1 MQTRR
6 RDPRT
11 EPTQP
16 ARHQK
21 GQARAALESSRR
33 GEIWRATVLALVGA
47 FLLTLLAAGALE
59 GQATGDGE
67 PHRIVAEPSELVLE
81 RGATAPIQLRV
92 EDRDGNALDVDLRVV
107 GPRGALGYADGMV
120 RAEGVGSHALVV
132 TEIVDPG
139 SDREPLSLRVPVEVQ
154 WPPVTE
160 VRVEPA
166 SEHQLY
172 QGTTQR
178 FQVAAFHADG
188 SQRPEV
194 GEVRWAIPGDSPA
207 RVDRFGNVTAL
218 EAGPV
223 QVEATFEGVTGVW
236 ADRAPAFPAAS
247 LELEGGSPE
256 VRTGDVQTLRAV
268 ARDEA
273 GNVLEDLPI
282 EWSHRYRT
290 PADIRAPAA
299 PGQVADGRVVA
310 DVPGEHAVVA
320 TAGPL
325 SARHTF
331 EAVPREVV
339 RDLEVSGQARQDHV
353 RTTDFWVFEGVD
365 GRDYVI
371 TGAKM
376 SDGQAYVFDVTD
388 PSNMVKTDSIQV
400 DARSINDVKVS
411 PDARFATLTREGASD
426 RVNGLVILDLSRPAH
441 PTIATE
447 FTERLTGGVHNAFP
461 TDDHVFAL
469 SAGEKYVIL
478 NVDDIYNPYI
488 VSEVQHEDCRIH
500 DVWVHDGVAYS
511 AQWGC
516 GVIAY
521 DVGNGAWGG
530 SLENPVYINSY
541 IVPGGATHAVFPY
554 HQESTGNFYL
564 FVGDEIMNRR
574 GLAWQGVPGSYQVP
588 YDPETGTGGTIL
600 STAGYIQIIDF
611 TDPDTPEMVARYEV
625 PEYGTH
631 NIWVEDDVLYQAYY
645 EGGLRVVDVSGELMG
660 NLYTQ
665 GREIAVYRS
674 ADPIGYVPNSPMV
687 WSAMPFKGLIFFSDT
702 NSGVWAVELEG
713 EGIPVM

>member
-1 MQTRR
+1 MNTSRLVRPANGVPHRR
-6 RDPRT
+6 V
-11 EPTQP
+11 
-16 ARHQK
+16 
-21 GQARAALESSRR
+21 RR
-33 GEIWRATVLALVGA
+33 GALALVAA
-47 FLLTLLAAGALE
+47 FLLTLLMVLSVEAQE
-59 GQATGDGE
+59 VE
-67 PHRIVAEPSELVLE
+67 PHRIVAEPAELVLE
-81 RGATAPIQLRV
+81 RGAEAPIELRV
-92 EDRDGNALDVDLRVV
+92 EDRDGNVLEVALRVT
-107 GPRGALGYADGMV
+107 GPRGGVSYADGIV
-120 RAEGVGSHALVV
+120 RAEGVGSHGLVV
-132 TEIVDPG
+132 TEVVDPE
-139 SDREPLSLRVPVEVQ
+139 SDREPLSLRVPVEVV
-154 WPPVTE
+154 WPEVAE

-166 SEHQLY
+166 TPHRLY
-172 QGTTQR
+172 EGTTQR
-178 FQVAAFHADG
+178 FQVSAFHADG
-188 SQRPEV
+188 TERPEV
-194 GEVRWAIPGDSPA
+194 EEVRWSVGEGSAA
-207 RVDRFGNVTAL
+207 EVDRFGNVTAL
-218 EAGPV
+218 EAGSV
-223 QVEATFEGVTGVW
+223 QVEATYEGVTGVW
-236 ADRAPAFPAAS
+236 SRDVSSFPAVS

-256 VRTGDVQTLRAV
+256 VRTGDVQALRAV
-268 ARDEA
+268 ARNADGE
-273 GNVLEDLPI
+273 VVDDLPV
-282 EWSHRYRT
+282 EWSHRYRA

-325 SARHTF
+325 SARHAF
-331 EAVPREVV
+331 KAVPREVV
-339 RDLEVSGQARQDHV
+339 RELEVSGQARQDQV

-376 SDGQAYVFDVTD
+376 SDGHAYVFDVTD
-388 PSNMVKTDSIQV
+388 PANMVKTDSIQV

-426 RVNGLVILDLSRPAH
+426 RVNGLVILDLSTPAH
-441 PTIATE
+441 PTVATE
-447 FTERLTGGVHNAFP
+447 FTDGLTGGVHNAFP

-478 NVDDIYNPYI
+478 NMEDIHAPYI

-530 SLENPVYINSY
+530 SLENPVHINSY
-541 IVPGGATHAVFPY
+541 IVPDGRTHAVFPY
-554 HQESTGNFYL
+554 YQESTGNFYL
-564 FVGDEIMNRR
+564 FIGDEIMNRR
-574 GLAWQGVPGSYQVP
+574 GLAWQGVPGNYQVP
-588 YDPETGTGGTIL
+588 YDPETSTGGTIL

-611 TDPDTPEMVARYEV
+611 SDPEEPEMVARYEV

-687 WSAMPFKGLIFFSDT
+687 WSAMPFKGRIFFTDT